1 MLSPMKKLLAI
12 IVLGLF
18 LTGCVAIGNQN
29 LEIEN
34 KINEPKV
41 IAVNVNSGGPWMR
54 TIERGLK
61 KAGFKVLR
69 SSSVNEAI
77 EVSGAANY
85 MFYTNYRCE
94 KVSNKF

>member
-34 KINEPKV
+34 KIRMMIKEIMKKLLAIIV
-41 IAVNVNSGGPWMR
+41 LGLLLSGN
-54 TIERGLK
+54 
-61 KAGFKVLR
+61 A
-69 SSSVNEAI
+69 
-77 EVSGAANY
+77 
-85 MFYTNYRCE
+85 YTKEELWKCE
-94 KVSNKF
+94 KNLVTLI